1 MTLGIQVFTWDRH
14 NKWGWDKLVNLI
26 PALLLLIIGSPT
38 EMHIHV
44 QINDIKNNQR
54 FPQTKTEYRLL
65 QT

>member
-38 EMHIHV
+38 EMHI
-44 QINDIKNNQR
+44 QINDKKTIKDSLKLKQS
-54 FPQTKTEYRLL
+54 TDYCKHE
-65 QT
+65 

>member
-14 NKWGWDKLVNLI
+14 NKWDWDKLVNLI

-38 EMHIHV
+38 EMHI
-44 QINDIKNNQR
+44 QINDKKNNQR